1 MKARLFALAVGSLL
15 LISPVLR
22 AGDTTATP
30 PPGSPP
36 PHKDGSPRGMF
47 SLLPP
52 QMIEK
57 LNLTDDQKTK
67 LKAIEEGFAKT
78 QQEYYTT
85 HKDAIEAAKKAMEA
99 AMSGI
104 QEQRKAAMEAVKSL
118 LAQEQM
124 EMLPH
129 GPKGEGRGP
138 KHDAVKPPPAE

>member
-1 MKARLFALAVGSLL
+1 MKARVFALAVGSLL

-22 AGDTTATP
+22 AGDPTQTP
-30 PPGSPP
+30 PPNQ
-36 PHKDGSPRGMF
+36 PHKDGPPRGMF
-47 SLLPP
+47 ALLPP

-57 LNLTDDQKTK
+57 LNLTDDQKAK

-118 LAQEQM
+118 LTQEQM
-124 EMLPH
+124 EMMH

-138 KHDAVKPPPAE
+138 KRDAVKPPPAE